1 MRRVCFVLRIKP
13 DRLEEYRRRHQAVW
27 PRMRQAL
34 SDAGWRNYSLFVR
47 PDGLLVGYLE
57 CENFDEARAAM
68 DRTEVN
74 ALWQAE
80 MAEFFEDSDGV
91 QPDRMMVGLDEIF
104 HLD

>member
-13 DRLEEYRRRHQAVW
+13 DRIDEYRQRHRDVW

-47 PDGLLVGYLE
+47 PDGTLVGYLE
-57 CENFDEARAAM
+57 CEDFEQAREAMAS
-68 DRTEVN
+68 TEVN

-80 MAEFFEDSDGV
+80 MAEFFDDADGNS
-91 QPDRMMVGLDEIF
+91 PDRLMVPLEEVF